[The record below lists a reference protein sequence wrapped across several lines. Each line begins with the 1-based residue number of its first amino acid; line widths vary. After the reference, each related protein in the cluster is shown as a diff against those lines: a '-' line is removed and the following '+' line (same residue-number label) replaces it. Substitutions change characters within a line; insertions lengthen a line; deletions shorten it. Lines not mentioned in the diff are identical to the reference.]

1 MPFAWLIWLVGG
13 LVAFWFG
20 SLLGAGWLVGALV
33 PPKASAES
41 LVRTASAFHCIRPAA
56 RQALAEATVIVKKG
70 KAVIPLNIAASPRQA
85 SYVIQ

>member
-20 SLLGAGWLVGALV
+20 SLFGGGLVGALV

-41 LVRTASAFHCIRPAA
+41 LVRTASAFRCIRPAA